1 MQGKRKQWTQDEKDI
16 LKNIY
21 PTASWDEMIM
31 LFGTSK
37 NNIIHKAKQLGV
49 QRQMVNFAKY
59 KQEEIKFIKENY
71 GKIPTKIIAEELGR
85 TVCAIKTKARKLK
98 CGTRTYWTGEEEEI
112 LKKVFPYYSN
122 EEISEVFLE
131 GRSESAIKNMA
142 RKMNLYK
149 AELPPQKQKQFN
161 KDELLEE
168 IKKVY
173 KRLGRTPLLTELRIY
188 GLPSE
193 RTIARY
199 FDGGYRK
206 LCSEL
211 GWDWNYK
218 VFGRDGLSKSINGDL
233 CFSKAEKIITDF
245 FITNNIPYSKKEESY
260 KDVFK
265 IEEFKT
271 RRMDW
276 LIYEKI
282 PVEYFGCM
290 GNYAYADKAN
300 KKIELCKKYNLPL
313 IDIYPETLENLKEIF
328 KEYIK

>member
-98 CGTRTYWTGEEEEI
+98 CRTRTYWTSEEEEI

-131 GRSESAIKNMA
+131 GKSENAIKNMA

-168 IKKVY
+168 IKKIY

-218 VFGRDGLSKSINGDL
+218 VFGRDGLNKSINGDL

>member
-1 MQGKRKQWTQDEKDI
+1 MQKKRKQWTQDEKDI

-37 NNIIHKAKQLGV
+37 NNITYKAKQLGI

-59 KQEEIKFIKENY
+59 KPEEVKYIKKNY
-71 GKIPTKIIAEELGR
+71 GIIPTKIIAEELGR
-85 TVCAIKTKARKLK
+85 TSVAIEAKAKKLG
-98 CGTRTYWTGEEEEI
+98 CQTRTYWTDEEKEI
-112 LKKVFPYYSN
+112 LTKVFPNYNN
-122 EEISEVFLE
+122 EEISERFLE
-131 GRSESAIKNMA
+131 NRSVIAIKNMA
-142 RKMNLYK
+142 QKMGLVK
-149 AELPPQKQKQFN
+149 AELPPQKQKQFD
-161 KDELLEE
+161 KDELL
-168 IKKVY
+168 IKIKEVY
-173 KRLGRTPLLTELRIY
+173 KKLGRTPLLTELRLY

-193 RTIARY
+193 RTITRY
-199 FDGGYRK
+199 FSGGYRK

-218 VFGRDGLSKSINGDL
+218 IFGRDGLCKSINGDL

-245 FITNNIPYSKKEESY
+245 FIINNIPYSKKEENY
-260 KDVFK
+260 KDIFK
-265 IEEFKT
+265 IEEFET

-276 LIYEKI
+276 LIDGKI

-290 GNYAYADKAN
+290 NNYVYADKAN
-300 KKIELCKKYNLPL
+300 KKIELCKKYNVPL
-313 IDIYPETLENLKEIF
+313 IDIYPETLENLEKIF